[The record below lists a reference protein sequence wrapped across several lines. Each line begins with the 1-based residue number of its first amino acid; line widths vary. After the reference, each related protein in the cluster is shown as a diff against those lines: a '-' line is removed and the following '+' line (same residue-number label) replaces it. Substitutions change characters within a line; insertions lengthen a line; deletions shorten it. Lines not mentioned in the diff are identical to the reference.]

1 MLKSAEK
8 SDFFGRGDDV
18 QQAQLALM
26 WMGKTSK
33 VFLLSVDETMPADDR
48 DEPL

>member
-1 MLKSAEK
+1 M
-8 SDFFGRGDDV
+8 

-26 WMGKTSK
+26 WMGTISK
-33 VFLLSVDETMPADDR
+33 VFLLSVDETMPADDW